1 VEWVGVENIQDVV
14 LTALGKRSADLVIK
28 NGVIVNTIT
37 RETFEGGIAVT
48 GKRIAAIGNVDY
60 TVGDNTKVIDANG
73 AYIVPGLID
82 GHVHVETSLLSYA
95 RFAQA
100 VMPHGT
106 TAVMCDFHEVGIVS
120 GVKGI
125 KATIDEANKTPLKLY
140 FIVPVKIPFHPGL
153 ETTGGELGPEDVKE
167 LLQIPNA
174 VGLSEIVAMNVL
186 MGDPSYLKA
195 IEYAKNAK
203 VTLEGHAPTLKDAM
217 LSAYAVFGIRS
228 DHESFTTEEAWQRI
242 RNGIRLMMREG
253 SVAKN
258 LHETI
263 KVITEKKVDPRYAIM
278 ITDDVDAPDLLK
290 DGHLDHLIRR
300 AIEEGV
306 DPITAIQMVTINT
319 AENYRVDHEV
329 GSLTPGRYADI
340 LLVDDLEKF
349 NVKTVIANGEMVA
362 KDGKMVKDFPLPE
375 HDPVL
380 LNTVKL
386 KKKIEPD
393 DLKFRVEKSS
403 GKVKLIVM
411 KVPPTIPIVE
421 HDEDVF
427 EIKDGVVYPDPSR
440 DLAQISVVER
450 HGKTGDVGSAFIRGF
465 NLKEGA
471 FASSMA
477 HDNHNIV
484 VLGTNLEDMAHAV
497 NRVAELQ
504 GGQVVVKNGE
514 ILAELSLPIAGL
526 MSDEPPEVVA
536 DKVEK
541 LKEATHKLGSTI
553 YHPFM
558 FLIFIPLAAIPLYAI
573 TDKGFVDVMKQKLIS
588 PVIEY
593 I

>member
-1 VEWVGVENIQDVV
+1 MWGYFMNIKKVMMV
-14 LTALGKRSADLVIK
+14 ALGKEPADLVIK
-28 NGVIVNTIT
+28 NGRIIHTISREVID
-37 RETFEGGIAVT
+37 GGVAIA
-48 GKRIAAIGNVDY
+48 GDRIAAIGDIDY
-60 TVGDNTKVIDANG
+60 TIGDKTKVIDANEM
-73 AYIVPGLID
+73 YITPGLID
-82 GHVHVETSLLSYA
+82 GHVHVETSLMSYA

-125 KATIDEANKTPLKLY
+125 KAMVKEADQTPLKLY
-140 FIVPVKIPFHPGL
+140 FMAPVRIPFHPGL
-153 ETTGGELGPEDVKE
+153 ETTGAKLGPEDVKD
-167 LLQIPNA
+167 LLSLPNA
-174 VGLSEIVAMNVL
+174 ISVSEIVSMNVL
-186 MGDPSYLKA
+186 FGDPDYLAA
-195 IEYAKNAK
+195 IEYGRAMKK
-203 VTLEGHAPTLKDAM
+203 TLEGHAPTLKDAM
-217 LSAYAVFGIRS
+217 LSAYAAVGIRS
-228 DHESFTTEEAWQRI
+228 DHESFTTEEALQRI

-258 LHETI
+258 LHDTI
-263 KVITEKKVDPRYAIM
+263 KAITEHKVSPRYAIM

-306 DPITAIQMVTINT
+306 DPITALQMVTINT

-329 GSLTPGRYADI
+329 GSVTPGRYADI
-340 LLVDDLEKF
+340 LLVDNLEKF
-349 NVKTVIANGEMVA
+349 SVRTVIANGEIVA
-362 KDGKMVKDFPLPE
+362 KDGKMVKDFPLPQ

-386 KKKIEPD
+386 KKKIDPE
-393 DLKFRVEKSS
+393 DLKFRVEKQS
-403 GKVKLIVM
+403 GKVKMIVM
-411 KVPPTIPIVE
+411 KVPPFIPIVE

-440 DLAQISVVER
+440 DLAQISVIER
-450 HGKTGDVGSAFIRGF
+450 YGISGEIGNAFIRGF

-471 FASSMA
+471 MASSMA
-477 HDNHNIV
+477 HDCHNIV
-484 VLGTNLEDMAHAV
+484 VMGTNLSDMATAA

-504 GGQVVVKNGE
+504 GGQVVVKEGK
-514 ILAELSLPIAGL
+514 IVAELALPIAGL

-536 DKVEK
+536 EKVETLIK
-541 LKEATHKLGSTI
+541 AAQGLGSKI

-558 FLIFIPLAAIPLYAI
+558 FMIFIPLAAIPQYAI
-573 TDKGFVDVMKQKLIS
+573 TDKGFVDVMKQQLIS
-588 PVIEY
+588 PILEY
-593 I
+593 Q